1 MYLPSHASTG
11 AMIGLYV
18 HNPYLACML
27 AFASH
32 FVLDAVPHW
41 QLVMPPY
48 KFSWRSV
55 VTLIGTVVATPLLGG
70 YLYSS
75 APNASQAAVLA
86 AMISACL
93 PDIDDALVV
102 IPGVDS
108 NVLFQK
114 FRAFHNNL
122 QKETTEIIGILFQLI
137 PIIVCFFLIR

>member
-18 HNPYLACML
+18 HNPYLACGL

-55 VTLIGTVVATPLLGG
+55 VTLIGTIVLTPLSFILL
-70 YLYSS
+70 YLF
-75 APNASQAAVLA
+75 APPENTHTVLF
-86 AMISACL
+86 AMVFACL
-93 PDIDDALVV
+93 PDLDDVLIM
-102 IPGVDS
+102 IPWIAS
-108 NVLFQK
+108 NKLFQR
-114 FRAFHNNL
+114 FRTFHNSI
-122 QKETTEIIGILFQLI
+122 QKETTQIHGLVFQLV
-137 PIIVCFFLIR
+137 PIVVAIVVL